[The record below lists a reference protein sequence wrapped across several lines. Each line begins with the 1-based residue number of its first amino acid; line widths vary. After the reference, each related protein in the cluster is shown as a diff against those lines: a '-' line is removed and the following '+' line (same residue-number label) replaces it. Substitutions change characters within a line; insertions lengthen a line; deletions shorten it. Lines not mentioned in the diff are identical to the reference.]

1 MTPIFHSWIQPD
13 RPALVLAPMEGVTD
27 SPMRAFLSELGGFRF
42 CVTEFVRVSQ
52 WVPGVRV
59 FQKRIPELCDGA
71 RTPAGLPVQVQLLGG
86 DPELLAEAALIAL
99 EAGACAIDLNFGC
112 PARTVNRHD
121 GGASLLQ
128 HPERIRAIVAG
139 VRAAVPPS
147 IPVSAKLRLGWDD
160 MCAIHTNA
168 ERAAE
173 GGAAWITIHARTK
186 SQGYRPPAYW
196 GPLRDV
202 RRRLGIPVVANGEI
216 WTIDDMRRCRDET
229 GCEHF
234 MLGRGALADP
244 TLARQAAAALG
255 GEDRASRIEDRGPP
269 ELPNEWLPFLRRF
282 AAINTE
288 AGRPPFATLAR
299 IKQWLNLA
307 NHAGQL
313 AWFEGLKRVTE
324 LDEFLN
330 RIADVVPSST
340 RRAESVSDRS
350 EAPLASFSCM

>member
-1 MTPIFHSWIQPD
+1 
-13 RPALVLAPMEGVTD
+13 MEGVTD
-27 SPMRAFLSELGGFRF
+27 PPMRAFLSELGGFSF

-59 FQKRIPELCDGA
+59 FQKRIPELCDSA

-99 EAGACAIDLNFGC
+99 DAGAPAIDLNFGC

-128 HPERIRAIVAG
+128 HPERIRAIVAA
-139 VRAAVPPS
+139 VRAAVPTS

-160 MCAIHTNA
+160 MDAIHINA

-173 GGAAWITIHARTK
+173 GGAAWLTIHARTK

-216 WTIDDMRRCRDET
+216 WTIDDLRRCRDET
-229 GCEHF
+229 DCEHF

-244 TLARQAAAALG
+244 TLAQQAARELG
-255 GEDRASRIEDRGPP
+255 IEGRGSLIEDQGPP
-269 ELPNEWLPFLRRF
+269 ESPGDWLPFLHRF
-282 AAINTE
+282 ATINTM
-288 AGRPPFATLAR
+288 AGRPPLTTLAR

-313 AWFEGLKRVTE
+313 SWFEALKRTTE
-324 LDEFLN
+324 LEEFLDGVDG
-330 RIADVVPSST
+330 RS
-340 RRAESVSDRS
+340 RAE
-350 EAPLASFSCM
+350 PLLGAITSSH